1 MSSSEIE
8 HVTELIAEWRL
19 LADLSFADLLLWLPI
34 RRDEKSWP
42 EGYIAVA
49 QIRPTT
55 AATVFTEDLI
65 GTEINW
71 GDRPLIDQALSSGE
85 IIRDAKPELVGQ
97 RVYGPE
103 TETSQVAV
111 SCHFPKAAVL
121 YPFSL
126 SVSATYLALSGLI
139 P

>member
-34 RRDEKSWP
+34 RRDDKSWP
-42 EGYIAVA
+42 EGYLAVA

-71 GDRPLIDQALSSGE
+71 GDRPLIDQAFTKKNKCL
-85 IIRDAKPELVGQ
+85 
-97 RVYGPE
+97 
-103 TETSQVAV
+103 
-111 SCHFPKAAVL
+111 
-121 YPFSL
+121 
-126 SVSATYLALSGLI
+126 
-139 P
+139 